1 MLGEQGFSNNADNYW
16 DGFTPIVEY
25 LEAQR
30 KAAGWSIKDTKRIA
44 GHSDNSGCHWFDKS
58 QWTMPTQ
65 EVYDEWR
72 DAAHGDAFRREYD
85 DLRREY
91 DAFRREYDAFR
102 REWYSTRAHFDNTHD
117 NMTDVWQ
124 FGRVTGEE
132 RHGHATPKPVD
143 MICRAV
149 KSSSQSADIIVEPF
163 GGSGTTLIACEQT
176 GRKCRT
182 MEIAPEYVA
191 VALQR
196 WGDAT
201 GKTPELIP

>member
-1 MLGEQGFSNNADNYW
+1 MLGEQGFNNNADNYW
-16 DGFTPIVEY
+16 EGWDGVRKYLKAEADKMALTPSKLKEICGVGMY
-25 LEAQR
+25 
-30 KAAGWSIKDTKRIA
+30 S
-44 GHSDNSGCHWFDKS
+44 HWFTES
-58 QWTMPTQ
+58 QWTFIPAEHYTKLRATANGN
-65 EVYDEWR
+65 V
-72 DAAHGDAFRREYD
+72 FKREYD
-85 DLRREY
+85 DLKREY
-91 DAFRREYDAFR
+91 DDLKREFYA
-102 REWYSTRAHFDNTHD
+102 TRAYFDNTHD
-117 NMTDVWQ
+117 NMTDVWS

-201 GKTPELIP
+201 GKTPELIT